1 MVLPLKNKL
10 LLILCC
16 ALLFSFFLFPEFVCI
31 STDRQEHMYFLFG
44 NYVVKINLL
53 TTPCGLW
60 DLSFLTMDQ
69 TLAPPSG
76 AQSLNHWVVGE
87 LPMCA
92 AFSSVL
98 FVSFFLNKVTRIY
111 CCVCVYIH
119 TVVYLVCFHCFHW
132 FLFFHLTIYLTEDSL
147 SVSLYICLILI
158 NMFSDF

>member
-1 MVLPLKNKL
+1 M
-10 LLILCC
+10 LCC
-16 ALLFSFFLFPEFVCI
+16 ALLFSFFLFPEFACI
-31 STDRQEHMYFLFG
+31 STDIQEHMYFLFG

-76 AQSLNHWVVGE
+76 VQSLNGWVVGE

-98 FVSFFLNKVTRIY
+98 FVSFFLNKVARIY
-111 CCVCVYIH
+111 CCVSCLFSLVSVFPLDNISYRWF
-119 TVVYLVCFHCFHW
+119 VFYLC
-132 FLFFHLTIYLTEDSL
+132 
-147 SVSLYICLILI
+147 LYISASFLLICFLTFNLCLL
-158 NMFSDF
+158 